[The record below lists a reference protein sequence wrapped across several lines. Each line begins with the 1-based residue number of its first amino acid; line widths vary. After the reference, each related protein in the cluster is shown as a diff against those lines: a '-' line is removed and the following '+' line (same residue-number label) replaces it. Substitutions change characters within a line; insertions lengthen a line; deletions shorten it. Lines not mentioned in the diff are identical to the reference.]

1 MDRVLLGKSEE
12 GKVGLWVSKPG
23 INVIAYAGNTYFD
36 DMYGLNQN
44 FKWSGE
50 ASFNHNFVG
59 ILSSEHP
66 QTEPTSTANGTL
78 LLSSHG
84 YIAGNKGNPNFI
96 YVMNTSPNWTSGF
109 YAKGYRSHLKDT
121 SFHGATYPLLEFRI
135 RRPQLAPGVY
145 WSAGL
150 GSLYS
155 TLQNRMLRWYFA
167 TSNTT
172 HPSGS
177 IVPGGGDQWGE
188 IPSNNL
194 DSIFGEQDDWVTIEY
209 DFENL
214 TYRWERDDG
223 QTGSAALSTS
233 AAYNWVADT
242 YIHALMFN
250 PLGTG
255 DVNTPTLAVDN
266 LPPDFE
272 LEYVRSKKRGVPMNF
287 GVSIQD
293 QFSFSSDWEE
303 TGLVHQTGTV
313 TIGNEYAWA
322 NGTSKES
329 GTSHPGSTSG
339 HVTFP
344 KLPYIP
350 VVLFQRMDSDNPNIS
365 FPGGDKE
372 FSFAHCDMN
381 SNIQVWNPLTKQY
394 QTSTNTSYGSEYRT
408 FAYARAGYDGFDL
421 TCRNAIA
428 RDGFEWLFNYTPQEP
443 YIEIY
448 KGGNYDPETE
458 NPETFVMYPQ
468 TRQQGGSP
476 IEFSSGDGVP
486 AVDNGLFSN
495 SIFDAYRSPLL
506 NDFYGYKANQGKTE
520 INNIIEDLPTSVH
533 QAPLVKRFGDELSVL
548 LTNQDTTKQ
557 TFGDEGVNGRNH
569 AVGYMRT
576 GVLGVRR
583 GKIFKQSDLPDDM
596 QYHDAN
602 NIVNEAVGFTGA
614 AGYHNDISTVVVNNA
629 AYIHSGTIR
638 SSPFRWGD
646 NSTYSHDWSARDHM
660 DGKLGYFAKYTGMD
674 KGNCLPT
681 FDWANKFGDW
691 NVPQFNN
698 FYQYIPEIGVGSYTS
713 FKDAIG
719 TSWTEE
725 NTKFL
730 DDSMWLGYANNR
742 FEYKGDIWHPQAPT
756 KTYDELSGMFGYGGT
771 IAHQGDWHD
780 FAGSNTAYLWNF
792 NNMIDSYNA
801 GGIVYDFNGS
811 EPYPRRDSY
820 KSFPG
825 HGYLGIH
832 AVSRFDS
839 NTSFNTTYRNAENG
853 PFAADVQFRNRYMY
867 RPFNGVSG
875 SRANATRYGGLGFS
889 GPGTQVT
896 YGRLHDYGRT
906 QINSYTESALG
917 LNSGIDYYSNIR
929 KQTGDLTTYNYPKR
943 WNLESVLPSPKYW
956 TDSSDDNQSPRDTAG
971 LLPSLEEQQ
980 SGYNAHKDSFVVSR
994 WYTYPGA
1001 TFSYDISNFSGPAH
1015 YDAWYK
1021 NDVTKETNDYKRKDY
1036 PQLYTGGWGNYGY
1049 FPTQEQLDQGKGAT
1063 RLFPIRKDQYG
1074 VNLTD
1079 YSFRRVGNPNPHGYG
1094 SFPPDD
1100 DPYYVNGGTQGS
1112 GFVYTPAQFA
1122 PDDNLGFAGS
1132 DIQGPF
1138 TIFKKRD
1145 MLYGSILP
1153 VRSKTIPYDNDTV
1166 YLYFKPNHLH
1176 EEKQISKTF
1185 GIPNEIAGDY
1195 YVASTVHNERG
1206 ANPQVAG
1213 STGVVDAFHD
1223 LQGTLGTYDGLGW
1236 HTKHY
1241 DQNQTLVVPS
1251 HIGVYGEDSWRHGMP
1266 YYHPVYNAGFF
1277 AEEMNRTTY
1286 PDYKLNNYLLSKGI
1300 DVNTL
1305 DPGDPIPIKADPYF
1319 AGMAFE
1325 GCNKITGAF
1334 TAHRFEFIIKKTK
1347 THINHFRQSY
1357 EYNLPGRSGHRADTL
1372 RPIGYGLVSGVTGF
1386 DSYHGPPP
1394 AAHSYF
1400 DGRQLSGGHPYWRDA
1415 GNVLVD
1421 GVDEVNFYITTQLY
1435 EDSPQNNKNG
1445 LRAAFGTLYRSH
1457 DDGSISDATHPAYN
1471 TTAFPNGGWGNALQE
1486 VKYDIDFYI
1495 DDADSETIKSA
1506 QLGGKYAFTGFGN
1519 AGFPAQFSQMNS
1531 LTSFVPG
1538 DVETRIFTYG
1548 GYNPNAGISGGFL
1561 IPFFYASPRGPD
1573 ELGGFGY
1580 QEDPTVYSPLST
1592 SIIPITDYNYDT
1604 TAHEMQQGARLSVSI
1619 SRHGRDQ
1626 MYRDIIG
1633 AVEVANTYFADH
1645 KATLADGV
1653 TKWINEA
1660 PSKNYYNLG
1669 RPLSYRPAK
1678 SQGASPETQM
1688 YGAYLGAPFNRY
1700 SDYHKAWA
1708 GLNSNWLS
1716 NGNHWEDDILPGM
1729 CKADNALTN
1738 WGTVDLS
1745 KFDHNHIGYKWHNDA
1760 WHDADSAGL
1769 AESIIWSPNKVN
1781 VRFNEAGK
1789 GGGADPASGVTKR
1802 TPNQKGGCYDGFKL
1816 HERPEFQPV
1825 SGDGRY
1831 FGGVGGVDNW
1841 GGTSYN
1847 TWGPGMSVSPT
1858 VWDLKWTS
1866 IQHPFGVAPT
1876 EAQNANQFY
1885 GATSVWNQTSYI
1897 GGAPNYRFTIGDN
1910 GEQFKYSDGTSPT
1923 TFTSEGTT
1931 VSAGQYIDPI
1941 TFPTVFKGST
1951 PQNYEWAIGG
1961 SQIQCNYWDRTL
1973 KVDRLTD
1980 TTLDSGPIDDVAV
1993 TREVV
1998 HANNGIQPLCSF
2010 KIKSVYNQYAPFL
2023 YVFAYDNG
2031 IVDASSQLSDW
2042 RGTDEIQIIGN
2053 GKTFDTRLL
2062 NSTEL
2067 GQLQTFS
2074 GKLTTP
2080 LPIDYGKGLYGPI
2093 GFNVI
2098 KPVGFS
2104 NTLDGD
2110 FPLTSNDEKN
2120 YTIYNKTL
2128 AEDPTRHP
2136 AGSFRANTTYHFQ
2149 YAYNATVIK
2158 PPEYR
2163 YWVLRIPASMDAYNG
2178 ESLI

>member
-1 MDRVLLGKSEE
+1 MDRVLLGKSES
-12 GKVGLWVSKPG
+12 GKAGLWVSKPG
-23 INVIAYAGNTYFD
+23 VNVIAYAGNTYFD

-59 ILSSEHP
+59 VLSSDNP
-66 QTEPTSTANGTL
+66 STQPRSTANGTL
-78 LLSSHG
+78 LLSSYG
-84 YIAGNKGNPNFI
+84 STGNPNFI

-109 YAKGYRSHLKDT
+109 YATGYRSHLKDT

-135 RRPQLAPGVY
+135 RRPQPFPGVY
-145 WSAGL
+145 WGDTPTF
-150 GSLYS
+150 YN
-155 TLQNRMLRWYFA
+155 TLASNKMLIWYFA

-172 HPSGS
+172 HPSGT
-177 IVPGGGDQWGE
+177 IVPGGGDQWAQ
-188 IPSNNL
+188 IPSNDLNA
-194 DSIFGEQDDWVTIEY
+194 IFGTQDDWVTIEY

-223 QTGSAALSTS
+223 QAHSGALSTS
-233 AAYNWVADT
+233 AEYNWVADT
-242 YIHALMFN
+242 YIHALMFG
-250 PLGTG
+250 PLRG
-255 DVNTPTLAVDN
+255 VDN
-266 LPPDFE
+266 STSPTAFNVPDFE
-272 LEYVRSKKRGVPMNF
+272 LDYVRSKKRGVPMNF

-303 TGLVHQTGTV
+303 TGLVHQTGKV

-476 IEFSSGDGVP
+476 TEFSAGDSVP

-506 NDFYGYKANQGKTE
+506 TDFYGYKANQGKTE
-520 INNIIEDLPTSVH
+520 INNIIENLPTSVH
-533 QAPLVKRFGDELSVL
+533 EAPLVKRFGDELSVL

-569 AVGYMRT
+569 AVGWMKSGT
-576 GVLGVRR
+576 LGVRR
-583 GKIFKQSDLPDDM
+583 GKIITTSNMPDDM
-596 QYHDAN
+596 SYHDQN
-602 NIVNEAVGFTGA
+602 NFDGS
-614 AGYHNDISTVVVNNA
+614 AGYYNDENLIQIKDSAYSASATELIQSTA
-629 AYIHSGTIR
+629 ARGKSHIYA
-638 SSPFRWGD
+638 
-646 NSTYSHDWSARDHM
+646 HDWSARDHM

-792 NNMIDSYNA
+792 NNMID
-801 GGIVYDFNGS
+801 YDGFGYYFNGS

-839 NTSFNTTYRNAENG
+839 NVLFNTTYRNAENG

-929 KQTGDLTTYNYPKR
+929 IQNGDLTTYNYPKR

-956 TDSSDDNQSPRDTAG
+956 TDSSDDNQFPRDTAG

-1079 YSFRRVGNPNPHGYG
+1079 HSSPLGNPNPHGYG
-1094 SFPPDD
+1094 SFHPDD

-1112 GFVYTPAQFA
+1112 GYVYTPAQF
-1122 PDDNLGFAGS
+1122 PPYDNLGFAGS

-1145 MLYGSILP
+1145 MLYGSISP
-1153 VRSKTIPYDNDTV
+1153 ERPKNISYDKDTV

-1206 ANPQVAG
+1206 ANPQVVG
-1213 STGVVDAFHD
+1213 STGVVDAFHST
-1223 LQGTLGTYDGLGW
+1223 QGTLTLGTNDGQGW

-1241 DQNQTLVVPS
+1241 NSTLNVPA

-1305 DPGDPIPIKADPYF
+1305 APGDPIPIKADPYF

-1415 GNVLVD
+1415 GNVNVD

-1435 EDSPQNNKNG
+1435 EDSPQNDKNT

-1457 DDGSISDATHPAYN
+1457 DDGTICDQTIDAALRPATSHPAYN

-1531 LTSFVPG
+1531 LTSFVQG
-1538 DVETRIFTYG
+1538 DVEKRIFTYG

-1561 IPFFYASPRGPD
+1561 IPFFYAAPRGPD

-1580 QEDPTVYSPLST
+1580 QEDPAVYSPFT
-1592 SIIPITDYNYDT
+1592 SPPITDYNYDT

-1626 MYRDIIG
+1626 MYRNIIG
-1633 AVEVANTYFADH
+1633 AVEVANTYFADY
-1645 KATLADGV
+1645 KATYWTGSQLRY
-1653 TKWINEA
+1653 WITGSTA
-1660 PSKNYYNLG
+1660 VPSPPTNNDYYNLG

-1745 KFDHNHIGYKWHNDA
+1745 EFDHNHIGYKWHNDA
-1760 WHDADSAGL
+1760 WYYADSAGL

-1789 GGGADPASGVTKR
+1789 GGGVDPASGVTKR

-1897 GGAPNYRFTIGDN
+1897 GGAPNVRFTIGDN
-1910 GEQFKYSDGTSPT
+1910 GGVFKYSDGTSPT
-1923 TFTSEGTT
+1923 PITNEGTT
-1931 VSAGQYIDPI
+1931 VSGAQYLDPSNPSYS
-1941 TFPTVFKGST
+1941 TLFKGST

-1973 KVDRLTD
+1973 KVKNLDYSSRYGNSGGDEDRAL
-1980 TTLDSGPIDDVAV
+1980 S
-1993 TREVV
+1993 
-1998 HANNGIQPLCSF
+1998 HANTGIQPIYSF
-2010 KIKSVYNQYAPFL
+2010 KVKHAYTQTGNL
-2023 YVFAYDNG
+2023 LVFANDNG
-2031 IVDASSQLSDW
+2031 IIDSTSQLSHW
-2042 RGTDEIQIIGN
+2042 TSTDEIVIVNGERIHNTTLKTAPTYNSFGN
-2053 GKTFDTRLL
+2053 EF
-2062 NSTEL
+2062 
-2067 GQLQTFS
+2067 
-2074 GKLTTP
+2074 
-2080 LPIDYGKGLYGPI
+2080 GPI
-2093 GFNVI
+2093 TFTVDIPLNWVPSLDED
-2098 KPVGFS
+2098 KPTESSGGTRNLV
-2104 NTLDGD
+2104 
-2110 FPLTSNDEKN
+2110 
-2120 YTIYNKTL
+2120 IYNKTL

-2149 YAYNATVIK
+2149 YAYNAANIK